1 MHPLFILLIVA
12 GCLAVVG
19 VAVAVTIKLVQNSRK
34 KKSVRRLFAD
44 VLLRYIDADINYLI
58 QSLSGLEYVELVDDS
73 KRRF

>member
-19 VAVAVTIKLVQNSRK
+19 VAVAVTIKLVQNGRK